1 MGWLGRYRCDVCG
14 MRELIYDTPADDAT
28 HLEGEVRS
36 PAITQE
42 TSVTW
47 RVPIIRTNGVIDMDA
62 TIALVHEMEDR
73 IDEDIAD
80 GMLIARV
87 PQDP

>member
-1 MGWLGRYRCDVCG
+1 

-36 PAITQE
+36 PQITQ
-42 TSVTW
+42 TDPVIF
-47 RVPIIRTNGVIDMDA
+47 RVPIIRTDGVIDMTA
-62 TIALVHEMEDR
+62 TIALVNEMEDR

-80 GMLIARV
+80 GAVIGRIPV
-87 PQDP
+87 DPPSS

>member
-1 MGWLGRYRCDVCG
+1 
-14 MRELIYDTPADDAT
+14 MRELIYDTPSDDAT

-42 TSVTW
+42 TPVTF
-47 RVPIIRTNGVIDMDA
+47 RVPIIRTNGTIDMDA
-62 TIALVHEMEDR
+62 TVALVHEMEDR

-80 GMLIARV
+80 GMQIARV
-87 PQDP
+87 PQDSPA

>member
-1 MGWLGRYRCDVCG
+1 

-28 HLEGEVRS
+28 HLHGEVRS

-42 TSVTW
+42 TPVTW
-47 RVPIIRTNGVIDMDA
+47 RVPIVRTDGVIDMDA

>member
-1 MGWLGRYRCDVCG
+1 
-14 MRELIYDTPADDAT
+14 MRELIYDTPADDAIY
-28 HLEGEVRS
+28 LVGEVRS
-36 PAITQE
+36 EAITQE
-42 TSVTW
+42 TPVTF
-47 RVPIIRTNGVIDMDA
+47 RVPIIRTNGAIDMDA
-62 TIALVHEMEDR
+62 TVALVHEMEDR

>member
-1 MGWLGRYRCDVCG
+1 
-14 MRELIYDTPADDAT
+14 MRTLIYDTPADDAT
-28 HLEGEVRS
+28 HLYGEVRS
-36 PAITQE
+36 SAITQE
-42 TSVTW
+42 TPVTW
-47 RVPIIRTNGVIDMDA
+47 RVPIVRTNGVIDMDA

-87 PQDP
+87 PQDT

>member
-1 MGWLGRYRCDVCG
+1 
-14 MRELIYDTPADDAT
+14 MRQLIYDTPADDAT

-36 PAITQE
+36 PEITQE
-42 TSVTW
+42 TPVTW
-47 RVPIIRTNGVIDMDA
+47 RVPIVRTDGMIDMDA